1 MRKSISLISAACFM
15 MLANM
20 PLNAQ
25 DARQRKP
32 ETIVQDVLA
41 LMPIQTQS
49 DYNREMEPLV
59 QAAPQSIEML
69 AAMLQPAEK
78 HSNNLIEYAISGAV
92 AFASTN
98 AQYSEAV
105 AKGLQNAIPKAAD
118 KTAKQFLQAQLRML
132 SKKNDVT
139 YTDHAGAPIYAEA
152 YDQLVKLGDQAG
164 DQVVKTLKTKDHALR
179 MQALKFATDH
189 NLANDALAQKVA
201 KKYSSCK
208 EEGRIDIINWL
219 GDNGLGSQKPLLIKA
234 IKKGGDPAE
243 AAIEALGRIGGD
255 DAADILLAQ
264 IGTDNDDEAQEALKS
279 FKGDLNEKVNKALA
293 EAKTNDRKEALLE
306 LASNRHI
313 KSVAAQV
320 LALCDSKDSDV
331 AEEAL
336 KALPNVV
343 TDKNAADVAAK
354 LDKAS
359 QSQVKAYQTALRASV
374 ASQDAMTQYN
384 TLSSEMKKASNQAR
398 FYPVL
403 ATTGTEASVDEL
415 QGIWEKQKS
424 SEALEALKQ
433 CTNFKATIPLLKAA
447 KAGDESALAK
457 YVSLVKQWETN
468 TDSRSAKL
476 VEALNIA
483 KSNESKANVLSA
495 LATTPTRNAFIAV
508 GKYLDNNAISYQAAT
523 AEKDILKKTKEDIE
537 YDIVK
542 ANMNKA
548 IDIYKAHGTA
558 DDGYA
563 VDEIKKMLAEM
574 QPSPIYTLSDEEKK
588 EGYELLFDGTNLDKW
603 TGNKVGYIPINGC
616 IYVTANYGNESNL
629 YTVKEYQDFVF
640 RFEFCFVRPGVN
652 NGVGIRTPMGV
663 DAAYYGMCESQIL
676 DHDDPIYAGL
686 HEYQVHGSVY
696 GVIPAKRIKHKPL
709 GEWSTEEIRV
719 VGDHITVTVNGEVIV
734 DGDIRKACQGHNV
747 APDGSDK
754 NPYTVDHRNHPGM
767 FNKTGH
773 IGFLGHGAGIK
784 FRNVRVLDLTNQKS
798 AKKAKTRKK

>member
-78 HSNNLIEYAISGAV
+78 HNNNLIEYAISGAV

-139 YTDHAGAPIYAEA
+139 YTDHAGAPVYAEA

-279 FKGDLNEKVNKALA
+279 FKGDLNEKVSKALA

-313 KSVAAQV
+313 KSVASQV

-374 ASQDAMTQYN
+374 ASQDAMTQYK
-384 TLSSEMKKASNQAR
+384 TLSSEMKKASNQTR

-447 KAGDESALAK
+447 KTGDESALAK

-483 KSNESKANVLSA
+483 KSNESKANVLNA
-495 LATTPTRNAFIAV
+495 LATTPTRNAFIAA
-508 GKYLDNNAISYQAAT
+508 GKFLDDNAISYQAAT

-537 YDIVK
+537 YDVVK

-574 QPSPIYTLSDEEKK
+574 QPSPIFTLSDEEKK
-588 EGYELLFDGTNLDKW
+588 EGYEILFDGTNLDKW

>member
-78 HSNNLIEYAISGAV
+78 HNNNLIEYAISGAV

-139 YTDHAGAPIYAEA
+139 YTDHAGAPVYAEA

-279 FKGDLNEKVNKALA
+279 FKGDLNEKVSKALA

-313 KSVAAQV
+313 KSVASQV

-374 ASQDAMTQYN
+374 ASQDAMTQYK
-384 TLSSEMKKASNQAR
+384 TLSSEMKKASNQTR

-483 KSNESKANVLSA
+483 KSNESKANVLNA
-495 LATTPTRNAFIAV
+495 LATTPTRNAFIAA
-508 GKYLDNNAISYQAAT
+508 GKFLDDNAISYQAAT

-537 YDIVK
+537 YDVVK

-574 QPSPIYTLSDEEKK
+574 QPSPIFTLSDEEKK
-588 EGYELLFDGTNLDKW
+588 EGYEILFDGTNLDKW

-798 AKKAKTRKK
+798 AKKAKT

>member
-78 HSNNLIEYAISGAV
+78 HNNNLIEYAISGAV

-98 AQYSEAV
+98 VQYSEAV

-139 YTDHAGAPIYAEA
+139 YTDHAGAPVYAEA

-279 FKGDLNEKVNKALA
+279 FKGDLNEKVSKALA

-313 KSVAAQV
+313 KSVASQV

-374 ASQDAMTQYN
+374 ASQDAMTQYK
-384 TLSSEMKKASNQAR
+384 TLSSEMKKASNQTR

-483 KSNESKANVLSA
+483 KSNESKANVLNA
-495 LATTPTRNAFIAV
+495 LATTPTRNAFIAA
-508 GKYLDNNAISYQAAT
+508 GKFLDDNAISYQAAT

-537 YDIVK
+537 YDVVK

-574 QPSPIYTLSDEEKK
+574 QPSPIFTLSDEEKK
-588 EGYELLFDGTNLDKW
+588 EGYEILFDGTNLDKW

-696 GVIPAKRIKHKPL
+696 GVISAKRIKHKPL